1 MENEKRL
8 GGADFMRAVAC
19 LMVLVHHLALR
30 MNFNKIP
37 PALDLTFILARFG
50 NHGVTV
56 FFVLSGFLLSRPFWL
71 ALDRAQPLPSLKI
84 YAMRRAA
91 RILPGFWFALTVG
104 FVLSFTI
111 YGFPLD
117 GELIGSYIAGVFLM
131 SQWHWRTFFPVQ
143 GDGPLWSIPFETTCY
158 VLLPIGFLLLLY
170 AVPRSRSVLVSRL
183 LWIGIIAVS
192 LVGHWLVVTYL
203 PTDTVGRGWEYGFQ
217 GGAKEWMPRFN
228 PIGFFAIFAIGM
240 LTAGIQTILPARR
253 SAVYDIIGAL
263 AIVMGAW
270 QLPQSIG
277 GASEG
282 YAWLGIPYQFPLLP
296 LAAAV
301 ALATL
306 PQSLL
311 LAKLLDNRLSR
322 YVATVSFGVYIWQDI
337 VLTLATTLFPWTFGT
352 GSNDVLGG
360 WITSSLVA
368 TVIVF
373 AIGTASYFFLERPVI
388 RWARTR
394 EQTARTSSM
403 SEKKAVQRRPL
414 GGK

>member
-1 MENEKRL
+1 
-8 GGADFMRAVAC
+8 MRAVAC
-19 LMVLVHHLALR
+19 LMVLVHHLVLR

-50 NHGVTV
+50 NHGVSV

-71 ALDRAQPLPSLKI
+71 ALDRDQPLPSLKI

-91 RILPGFWFALTVG
+91 RILPGFWLALTAG
-104 FVLSFTI
+104 FVISFTI

-117 GELIGSYIAGVFLM
+117 GELVGRYIAGFFLT

-158 VLLPIGFLLLLY
+158 VLLPIGFLLLFHPTL
-170 AVPRSRSVLVSRL
+170 RSRSTLVSRL
-183 LWIGIIAVS
+183 LWIGIIAVA

-203 PTDTVGRGWEYGFQ
+203 PTDSVGRGWQYGFQ
-217 GGAKEWMPRFN
+217 GGAKEWMPRYN
-228 PIGFFAIFAIGM
+228 PIGFFAIFAIGA
-240 LTAGIQTILPARR
+240 LAAGMRTVIPARR
-253 SAVYDIIGAL
+253 SAIHDVIGAL

-277 GASEG
+277 GPGEG

-296 LAAAV
+296 LAV
-301 ALATL
+301 AIALCTL

-311 LAKLLDNRLSR
+311 LAKLLDNRVSR

-337 VLTLATTLFPWTFGT
+337 VLTLMQQLFPWTFGT
-352 GSNDVLGG
+352 SSDDVLGG
-360 WITSSLVA
+360 WVASSLVA
-368 TVIVF
+368 TAIIF
-373 AIGTASYFFLERPVI
+373 AIGTLSHVLLERPVI
-388 RWARTR
+388 QWARTR
-394 EQTARTSSM
+394 ESM
-403 SEKKAVQRRPL
+403 ATRPL
-414 GGK
+414 TV